1 MDIHMTDHE
10 AFVRLSSLLTGIR
23 ESELPVLTDQ
33 RDALGTPLKLY
44 ELYLERLRAA
54 YPTEFAE
61 LLAAWANVQG
71 VANPEAALTAK
82 LTEATNAALRL
93 RVAARQI
100 VKIWYLS
107 TIDDPRAP
115 LDPKKK
121 GRNNGNLGGDL
132 GQYASGAIYSLIGA
146 PVPGYSNFQHGY
158 WKGPPTLPPNE

>member
-1 MDIHMTDHE
+1 MTDHE
-10 AFVRLSSLLTGIR
+10 AFVRLSSVLTGIR

-54 YPTEFAE
+54 YPGEFAE
-61 LLAAWANVQG
+61 LLAAWASVQG
-71 VANPEAALTAK
+71 AADPEAVLTAK
-82 LTEATNAALRL
+82 LTAATPAALRL
-93 RVAARQI
+93 RVAARQV

-132 GQYASGAIYSLIGA
+132 GQYANGAIYHLIGA

-158 WKGPPTLPPNE
+158 WKDPPTLPPE